1 MRLLEGNGRSLEFL
15 RRKVNF
21 CICDG
26 QGARQSAGRV
36 ADILEMSQ
44 LDEKEANWTGN
55 SNGVRWNLTEAEIEA
70 ARQNMHNGSQEEKA
84 NGKHN
89 EQGHSQRLAII
100 CF

>member
-36 ADILEMSQ
+36 AGRTIDSTYFV
-44 LDEKEANWTGN
+44 A
-55 SNGVRWNLTEAEIEA
+55 SP
-70 ARQNMHNGSQEEKA
+70 
-84 NGKHN
+84 
-89 EQGHSQRLAII
+89 
-100 CF
+100 